1 MTRFWKRAPEDEIRA
16 ARACTASWGDPVSQV
31 EPINDPGPGSTPPQ
45 SHRLTRIA
53 VPVLIALACYSLLFV
68 VARPLLLSS
77 ISDFSFY
84 YRAGKMLTIG
94 EGQNVYNFTVER
106 QYDAKWQNEYGIPGR
121 DFPSHHFLAAPSIL
135 LIYGPL
141 AYLSYVHAWMVWYAL
156 NVCMLLGIPFLL
168 RNVLGYRHLFALA
181 VLSPPF
187 FIPLDV
193 VLFHG
198 QNSILLSFLLSW
210 VFAELVKGREMRA
223 GCILALVT
231 FKPQFAIPMLLSLAI
246 AKKWKAV
253 VGFCSGGFALFW
265 VCVGLVGWHS
275 TISFPRVLK
284 EFDQL
289 PPDPGPVPAVMPNVR
304 GFLYVL
310 LHSRVPDHR
319 LQALTLVLSLA
330 LMLLVVVAFRR
341 DNQRSL
347 ALGFSLILSV
357 TLLVSYHCLMYDTSL
372 LLLSFFLVGGYLRG
386 RKATSLQV
394 ALALAVYGVFLLPAF
409 SFWLHGMPVGMFFG
423 MLTLATFQF
432 TELLSHLRR
441 APAPQT
447 AVSSMV

>member
-1 MTRFWKRAPEDEIRA
+1 
-16 ARACTASWGDPVSQV
+16 
-31 EPINDPGPGSTPPQ
+31 
-45 SHRLTRIA
+45 
-53 VPVLIALACYSLLFV
+53 
-68 VARPLLLSS
+68 
-77 ISDFSFY
+77 
-84 YRAGKMLTIG
+84 
-94 EGQNVYNFTVER
+94 
-106 QYDAKWQNEYGIPGR
+106 
-121 DFPSHHFLAAPSIL
+121 
-135 LIYGPL
+135 
-141 AYLSYVHAWMVWYAL
+141 
-156 NVCMLLGIPFLL
+156 
-168 RNVLGYRHLFALA
+168 
-181 VLSPPF
+181 
-187 FIPLDV
+187 
-193 VLFHG
+193 
-198 QNSILLSFLLSW
+198 
-210 VFAELVKGREMRA
+210 
-223 GCILALVT
+223 
-231 FKPQFAIPMLLSLAI
+231 
-246 AKKWKAV
+246 
-253 VGFCSGGFALFW
+253 
-265 VCVGLVGWHS
+265 
-275 TISFPRVLK
+275 
-284 EFDQL
+284 
-289 PPDPGPVPAVMPNVR
+289 
-304 GFLYVL
+304 VL